1 MVNLG
6 GSRFRTP
13 APALLLSRSH
23 RRERGTRWGRAK
35 DAGLGKHRTPLIP
48 TIIIHSCDQVETHVV
63 VAANVEDLLPL

>member
-13 APALLLSRSH
+13 APALLPRSH
-23 RRERGTRWGRAK
+23 RRGSGTRWGRAK
-35 DAGLGKHRTPLIP
+35 DAGLCKHRTPLIP

-63 VAANVEDLLPL
+63 VAANVEDLLLL

>member
-13 APALLLSRSH
+13 APALLLPRSH
-23 RRERGTRWGRAK
+23 RKGSGTKWGRARN
-35 DAGLGKHRTPLIP
+35 AGLCKHRTPLIP

-63 VAANVEDLLPL
+63 VAANVEDLLLL